1 MQDRSQPCLPYQG
14 ALACE
19 LPCVWG
25 GGLVLQMLMPK
36 HSNSSRHTGVPIC
49 LLRKALSLSAWATWR
64 AFRTFV
70 LDLSRFKLPLIHHM
84 TTASSLLL
92 KTAKA
97 RENMDSTWLTAPP
110 TICVGCSVSTS
121 FLLRPDSQSAHGAA
135 FLLLLLLFCGVW
147 SEQTEA
153 QKALSLNSRLR
164 SGSWKGVIYIFL
176 SLE

>member
-25 GGLVLQMLMPK
+25 GGLLLQMLMPK

-97 RENMDSTWLTAPP
+97 RENMDSTWLTAPLHHL
-110 TICVGCSVSTS
+110 CRLFSVHFIS
-121 FLLRPDSQSAHGAA
+121 PA
-135 FLLLLLLFCGVW
+135 
-147 SEQTEA
+147 
-153 QKALSLNSRLR
+153 SRLPVCSWGSFFAVVVALLWSLVRADR
-164 SGSWKGVIYIFL
+164 SPEGTQLKFQAEEW
-176 SLE
+176 